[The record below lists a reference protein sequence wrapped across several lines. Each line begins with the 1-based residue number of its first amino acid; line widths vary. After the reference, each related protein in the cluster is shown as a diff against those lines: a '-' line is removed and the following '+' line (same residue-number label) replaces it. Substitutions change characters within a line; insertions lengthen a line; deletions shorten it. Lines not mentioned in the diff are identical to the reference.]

1 MTHPTPLAEKI
12 AAIEKALRIYSKAQ
26 WALDM
31 ADALAERAK
40 DVAAME
46 EALGKLPRTA
56 DGVVTSLNQT
66 VYVVRSLAAFDP
78 GYGRGPR
85 DESSPVFEATVAW
98 LGKLGSRRIGL
109 IEGAASF
116 TITPAE
122 CSIFSTRDAALAAA
136 AKGQGTVTT

>member
-1 MTHPTPLAEKI
+1 MMCRIEIKVRKKASPLAEKI

-56 DGVVTSLNQT
+56 DGVVVVPGTR
-66 VYVVRSLAAFDP
+66 VWYVRE
-78 GYGRGPR
+78 GYEPEAHVIRGYEY
-85 DESSPVFEATVAW
+85 ESSTVVAPD
-98 LGKLGSRRIGL
+98 GY
-109 IEGAASF
+109 AN
-116 TITPAE
+116 
-122 CSIFSTRDAALAAA
+122 STRAAALAAA
-136 AKGQGTVTT
+136 AKGQGKPE

>member
-46 EALGKLPRTA
+46 EALGLCRDLAVYAEWA
-56 DGVVTSLNQT
+56 DIVSL
-66 VYVVRSLAAFDP
+66 
-78 GYGRGPR
+78 RGQLER
-85 DESSPVFEATVAW
+85 VHGMAN
-98 LGKLGSRRIGL
+98 
-109 IEGAASF
+109 
-116 TITPAE
+116 
-122 CSIFSTRDAALAAA
+122 AALAAA
-136 AKGQGTVTT
+136 AKGQGTVRT

>member
-56 DGVVTSLNQT
+56 DGVVVVPGTR
-66 VYVVRSLAAFDP
+66 VWYVRE
-78 GYGRGPR
+78 GYEPEAHVIRGYEY
-85 DESSPVFEATVAW
+85 ESSTVVAPDGYANGCVFFSPS
-98 LGKLGSRRIGL
+98 GS
-109 IEGAASF
+109 
-116 TITPAE
+116 T
-122 CSIFSTRDAALAAA
+122 SIWRWDQCYSTRAAALAAA
-136 AKGQGTVTT
+136 AKGQGKPE